1 MLSKEDQLRAR
12 FAPGDP
18 VQFVFHGKIVN
29 GTLLRANP
37 KYALVQ
43 SEKGQFGVPY
53 SRLIST
59 QPERDEA
66 RIQKMENACRTAVH
80 LLSEHGLDN
89 WHFKF
94 DHSTRRAG
102 SCNYS
107 NRRITLSF
115 NLARNGSAEEIRETL
130 LHEIAHALVGKNHN
144 HDAVWRA
151 KAQAIGCTG
160 ERTHQMKFATA
171 RWRVRC
177 ENDCWSHTA
186 ERRNPHLICKKCG
199 GKLIYSAN
207 TPK

>member
-18 VQFVFHGKIVN
+18 VQFVFHGKIVD

-43 SEKGQFGVPY
+43 AGKDQFDIPY

-59 QPERDEA
+59 QPELDEA
-66 RIQKMENACRTAVH
+66 RIQKIESVYRTALQ
-80 LLSEHGLDN
+80 LLSEHGLTN

-94 DHSTRRAG
+94 DHSARRAG

-107 NRRITLSF
+107 NRCITLSF
-115 NLARNGSAEEIRETL
+115 NLARSGSAEEIRETL
-130 LHEIAHALVGKNHN
+130 LHEIAHALVGRNHN

-160 ERTHQMKFATA
+160 ERTHQMKFTPA

-177 ENDCWSHTA
+177 ENNCWSHTA

-199 GKLIYSAN
+199 GKLIYSPN
-207 TPK
+207 TPT

>member
-1 MLSKEDQLRAR
+1 MPSKEDQLRAC

-18 VQFVFHGKIVN
+18 VQFVFHGKIVD
-29 GTLLRANP
+29 GTLLRTNP

-43 SEKGQFGVPY
+43 AGEDEFDVPY
-53 SRLIST
+53 NRLIST
-59 QPERDEA
+59 QPELDKE
-66 RIQKMENACRTAVH
+66 RIEKIESACRTARQ
-80 LLSEHGLDN
+80 LLSEHGLDH
-89 WHFKF
+89 WTFKF
-94 DHSTRRAG
+94 DHGTRRAG

-107 NRRITLSF
+107 DQRITLSF
-115 NLARNGSAEEIRETL
+115 NLARSGSAEEIHETL

-160 ERTHQMKFATA
+160 ERTHQMKFVPA

-186 ERRNPHLICKKCG
+186 ERRNPRLICKHCG

-207 TPK
+207 TPT